1 MFLQEKLPYFRGFL
15 YWRMMIIDMF
25 SDEELES
32 CLLESIGNRFSK
44 LWEMPNP
51 FRKCMN
57 KMFFTEKVSFSRILW
72 FCSHEEPE
80 RVDRFQRIE
89 NRVCSKS
96 EKSHFALL
104 AWSKKWEK
112 TRFFIKNI
120 NFETE
125 LFQKLA
131 DFLEKLFN
139 QNVSKILGVPFSL
152 PFVSKCCVRRFQI
165 VALIPGSGGGFWN
178 V

>member
-1 MFLQEKLPYFRGFL
+1 MFLQEKLSYFRGFL
-15 YWRMMIIDMF
+15 YWRMMIIDIF
-25 SDEELES
+25 SDEKLES
-32 CLLESIGNRFSK
+32 CLLESIGNMFSK

-57 KMFFTEKVSFSRILW
+57 KMIFTEKVSFSRIWW

-112 TRFFIKNI
+112 TRFVIKNI

-139 QNVSKILGVPFSL
+139 QNVSKILGGPFFFAKYSL
-152 PFVSKCCVRRFQI
+152 KSENPFQI
-165 VALIPGSGGGFWN
+165 LTNFFIQLSRTLT
-178 V
+178 